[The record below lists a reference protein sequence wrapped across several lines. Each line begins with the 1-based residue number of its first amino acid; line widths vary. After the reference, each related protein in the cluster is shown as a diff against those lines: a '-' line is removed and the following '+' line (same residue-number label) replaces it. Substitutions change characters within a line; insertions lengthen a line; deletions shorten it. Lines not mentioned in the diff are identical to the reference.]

1 MNLDKIKKSIYVCAI
16 DKEKSKERK
25 NNFKFKKIYN
35 YHCHIQRL
43 ESLQLRLKHKNSVDR
58 ITKDGLTISSIYT
71 SYQKCLVD
79 LQDS

>member
-1 MNLDKIKKSIYVCAI
+1 MYVPLIKRKVR
-16 DKEKSKERK
+16 KERIILSL
-25 NNFKFKKIYN
+25 KKIYN